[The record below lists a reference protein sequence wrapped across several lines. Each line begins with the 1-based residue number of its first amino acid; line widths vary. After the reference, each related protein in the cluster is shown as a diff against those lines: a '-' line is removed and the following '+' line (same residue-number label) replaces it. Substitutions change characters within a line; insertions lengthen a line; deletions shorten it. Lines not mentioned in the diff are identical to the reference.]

1 MSHDTDLPSSCY
13 EVPARIAS
21 LGFRVDL
28 PSDWQ
33 AHELPDESLNFDDP
47 RYMVSLSV
55 ITAQHSALVFAVAAR
70 PAFDDGTVSDWSRY
84 LIAEAGLS
92 PRTQGEGQLGDL
104 PALLGEAV
112 LKSDAGPML
121 VRYAFAEDGGRF
133 LNLTLTAPLMLAGA
147 LQGVWSRVLTSF
159 TLDDPRGAT
168 VPVWPAATVP
178 EQVPQP
184 AHDMASDDAS
194 TDEPTQE
201 ATQEPTQEPTDIWEA
216 ACALEQAGRLQEA
229 EQVLLQGIDHQ
240 GALLTVA
247 QLHLERHL
255 RLRRAGDG
263 AGAAQA
269 AEAAT
274 RWAHAYAA
282 SATSGGEGLALSRER
297 DALLARL
304 NGA

>member
-1 MSHDTDLPSSCY
+1 MSHDNDLPFSSY

-33 AHELPDESLNFDDP
+33 AHDLPDETLNFDDP
-47 RYMVSLSV
+47 LYMVTLSV
-55 ITAQHSALVFAVAAR
+55 ITARHSALVFAVAAR
-70 PAFDDGTVSDWSRY
+70 PAYEDGTVSDWSRY
-84 LIAEAGLS
+84 LIAQAGLS
-92 PRTQGEGQLGDL
+92 PRTQGDGQLGSL

-112 LKSDAGPML
+112 LQSDTGPML
-121 VRYAFAEDGGRF
+121 VRHAFAEDGGR
-133 LNLTLTAPLMLAGA
+133 LINLTLTAPMMLAGA
-147 LQGVWSRVLTSF
+147 VQGVWTRVLASF

-168 VPVWPAATVP
+168 VPVWPAVSAPVAPSMPAPTDDLPDTAVP
-178 EQVPQP
+178 DAAP
-184 AHDMASDDAS
+184 AGSSS
-194 TDEPTQE
+194 TDPWQV
-201 ATQEPTQEPTDIWEA
+201 
-216 ACALEQAGRLQEA
+216 ACALEQSGRLQEA
-229 EQVLLQGIDHQ
+229 EQALLRGIDHQ
-240 GALLTVA
+240 GALLSVA
-247 QLHLERHL
+247 QLYLERH
-255 RLRRAGDG
+255 RRCLQAGDT

-297 DALLARL
+297 DAFLARL